1 MKMRF
6 ILPLMASVALATP
19 AFAQTSPQSAT
30 PEPAMQDQSTPAPMA
45 KHMKAKTKT
54 QRRSLRHPLTIRPLR
69 SKSPYS
75 TVISAQLVLRSRQPT
90 KGLRSNGPGSGV
102 SRSDGSQPRRNLP
115 FRVA

>member
-45 KHMKAKTKT
+45 KHMKAKTKA
-54 QRRSLRHPLTIRPLR
+54 H
-69 SKSPYS
+69 KKM
-75 TVISAQLVLRSRQPT
+75 A
-90 KGLRSNGPGSGV
+90 KGKDAKAKPKAPA
-102 SRSDGSQPRRNLP
+102 DDQAAPQ
-115 FRVA
+115 